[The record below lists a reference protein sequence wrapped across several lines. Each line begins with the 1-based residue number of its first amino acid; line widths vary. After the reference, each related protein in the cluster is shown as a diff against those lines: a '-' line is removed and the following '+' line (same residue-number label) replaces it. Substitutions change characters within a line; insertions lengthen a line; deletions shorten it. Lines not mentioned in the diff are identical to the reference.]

1 MNAVAAECKK
11 QKHHPEWTNVF
22 NRTDVRWTTHS
33 PEGLGIKDLAMAR
46 FCDVK
51 AKEFSEAQ
59 PEEAIASCHGPADG
73 SK

>member
-22 NRTDVRWTTHS
+22 NKTHICWTTHS
-33 PEGLGIKDLAMAR
+33 PEGLGAKDLAMAR
-46 FCDVK
+46 FCDLK
-51 AKEFSEAQ
+51 AKEHGEAE
-59 PEEAIASCHGPADG
+59 PGEDVASCYGPAGG